1 MKITLFSFGFK
12 HGYPEANIVQD
23 VRFLPNPYWE
33 EHLREHTG
41 LEEQISAY
49 ALNNATGMQFLEY
62 FSRLI
67 SFTVTEYKAGGKR
80 EELCCAIGCTGG
92 RHRSVAVA
100 EAVADR
106 RLANPEEL
114 HRQGME
120 GGMEQVLSAQ
130 FIVTESYGTRSST
143 SLWLDSTGSAEW
155 RELSFDSPG
164 RLKGQVEE
172 RFTLDGH

>member
-92 RHRSVAVA
+92 RHRSVAVT
-100 EAVADR
+100 EYLR
-106 RLANPEEL
+106 
-114 HRQGME
+114 
-120 GGMEQVLSAQ
+120 S
-130 FIVTESYGTRSST
+130 IVSEC
-143 SLWLDSTGSAEW
+143 LDSED
-155 RELSFDSPG
+155 ELIVFHRDID
-164 RLKGQVEE
+164 KK
-172 RFTLDGH
+172 